1 MAFAGFGFGL
11 FQTSNNRSMIAA
23 ERFQIV
29 SVRQ

>member
-1 MAFAGFGFGL
+1 MAFAGLGL